1 MLQVTTLP
9 QTPESAGEGM
19 QFGQLILSSIV
30 EIGATK
36 CQILRLN
43 CTKIDFGLGSS
54 PDPAGGA
61 YSVPPDPLAGFKGP
75 SL

>member
-9 QTPESAGEGM
+9 QTPESAGERM
-19 QFGQLILSSIV
+19 KFGQLSLSSIV

-36 CQILRLN
+36 CQAEMHQNRFRLGLR
-43 CTKIDFGLGSS
+43 
-54 PDPAGGA
+54 PRPPWGA
-61 YSVPPDPLAGFKGP
+61 YSVPPDPLAGFMGP